1 VKTLL
6 VTLLAATAGTTGSL
20 TQLPGTAGCLNRT
33 GSAGCA
39 KARAVSEPLALAV
52 SRDGKNV
59 YASGGIGTLGAI
71 GVFARNRSTG
81 VLHRLPGREGCLA
94 RLPSRACG
102 TGRGLETPASVAISP
117 DGRVVAIA
125 ARNGQTIGVYRRS
138 ASGALTAAG
147 CFQTRATGGCREA
160 PGLRQVS
167 GLAFAPN
174 GRVLVAATGAGLVSF
189 RNDAGRLSFAQVAP
203 TMGAVALAF
212 TPDSGYV
219 YAVGGGGTHGW
230 LDVVEL
236 GSNGG
241 MNRIQCLEQGEVAP
255 CQAATGLEQPAG
267 VAVSSDDRYVYVA
280 STVSGAVATFERTKV
295 GAVGTPRVVKNPAFA
310 RATGIAASG
319 ARVYVSAAEFVTQLR
334 VAGGTLIVE
343 RSFRPRGVSDLRAV
357 ALSPNAR
364 NLYVAGRGVAVLR
377 VF

>member
-1 VKTLL
+1 MLL
-6 VTLLAATAGTTGSL
+6 VTVLAGTAGTAGSL

-33 GSAGCA
+33 GSTGCA

-59 YASGGIGTLGAI
+59 YASGGIGSLGAV

-81 VLHRLPGREGCLA
+81 VLHQLPGRAGCVA

-102 TGRGLETPASVAISP
+102 TGRGLETPAAVAISG
-117 DGRVVAIA
+117 DGRLVAIA

-138 ASGALTAAG
+138 ASALKATG

-160 PGLRQVS
+160 PGLQQVS

-174 GRVLVAATGAGLVSF
+174 GRVLVAATAAGLVSF
-189 RNDAGRLSFAQVAP
+189 RNDAGRLSLAQVAP
-203 TMGAVALAF
+203 TRGAVALAF
-212 TPDSGYV
+212 TPDSRYV
-219 YAVGGGGTHGW
+219 YAVGGGGAHGW
-230 LDVVEL
+230 LDAVEV

-241 MNRIQCLEQGEVAP
+241 MNRIQCVEQGEVAG
-255 CQAATGLEQPAG
+255 CQAATGLEQPTG
-267 VAVSSDDRYVYVA
+267 VAVSPDDRYVYVA
-280 STVSGAVATFERTKV
+280 ATVSGAVATFERTKV
-295 GAVGTPRVVKNPAFA
+295 GAVGTPCVVKNRAFA
-310 RATGIAASG
+310 RATGIATSG
-319 ARVYVSAAEFVTQLR
+319 ARVYVSAAESVTQLR
-334 VAGGTLIVE
+334 AAGGTLVVE

-357 ALSPNAR
+357 ALSPNGR

-377 VF
+377 VS

>member
-1 VKTLL
+1 M
-6 VTLLAATAGTTGSL
+6 
-20 TQLPGTAGCLNRT
+20 
-33 GSAGCA
+33 
-39 KARAVSEPLALAV
+39 
-52 SRDGKNV
+52 
-59 YASGGIGTLGAI
+59 
-71 GVFARNRSTG
+71 
-81 VLHRLPGREGCLA
+81 LHRLPGREGCLA

-102 TGRGLETPASVAISP
+102 TGRGLETPASVAISR

-189 RNDAGRLSFAQVAP
+189 RNGAGRLSFAQVAP
-203 TMGAVALAF
+203 TRGAVALAF

-241 MNRIQCLEQGEVAP
+241 MNRIQCVEPGEVAP

-267 VAVSSDDRYVYVA
+267 VAVSPDDRYVYVA
-280 STVSGAVATFERTKV
+280 SAVSGAVATFERTKV

-319 ARVYVSAAEFVTQLR
+319 ARVYVSAAELVTQLPAISTSPGAASRSSGYPDPRSRAHSSAGERPLHTREVPGSIPGAPTHPTKSGRRFR
-334 VAGGTLIVE
+334 VAHGQPHADREECDDVGQE
-343 RSFRPRGVSDLRAV
+343 EDADADP
-357 ALSPNAR
+357 PK
-364 NLYVAGRGVAVLR
+364 
-377 VF
+377 